1 MLLSELK
8 PNHDYSK
15 EGKYIVIKLWKRKND
30 YQEIAIDWFDYNP
43 GNKFDWLIVREY
55 DIDHRGKK
63 KYTNYKL
70 ENIHEEVR
78 VQVKIFRKKGAAVCV

>member
-8 PNHDYSK
+8 PSHDYSK

-30 YQEIAIDWFDYNP
+30 YQEIIIDWFDYNP
-43 GNKFDWLIVREY
+43 GNKFEWLIVRECQPN
-55 DIDHRGKK
+55 HGGKK

-70 ENIHEEVR
+70 KNIHPIVK
-78 VQVKIFRKKGAAVCV
+78 VQVQVFRKGGKEICV

>member
-8 PNHDYSK
+8 SNYDYSK
-15 EGKYIVIKLWKRKND
+15 EGKYIIIKLRKRKND

-43 GNKFDWLIVREY
+43 GNKFEWLLVRECQ
-55 DIDHRGKK
+55 INRQGKK

-70 ENIHEEVR
+70 KNICPLVKVQVQVFQKGEEEV
-78 VQVKIFRKKGAAVCV
+78 CV